1 MSSPV
6 ARLIDITRMINRA
19 GLRPTG
25 VDRVEVAY
33 LRALIADPCPLFAV
47 ARTALG
53 YVLIDREGAER
64 TLAAVDAD
72 TWGQPDIISR
82 LNPRLTAPR
91 RLGQSFLR
99 RQALARCSRH
109 RLAAML
115 ATRLPSGATY
125 LNVGHSN
132 LNTRMFEGV
141 GAARKVVLIHDTI
154 PLDHPDTQASGA
166 VDAFAAKLSLVSAH
180 ADLVICTSGQC
191 AADVTR
197 HLGALGRVPDIVT
210 AHLGVDV
217 PTPDTAMQCPDVPYF
232 VTVGTI
238 EPRKNHAMLLDIW
251 ADWADAPPLVVCGKR
266 GWNNRAVFD
275 RLDTHPAQVIEYNA
289 LSDGQIAALV
299 QGAAGMLFPSSAE
312 GFGLPPAEALA
323 LGTRVVCASLPVY
336 GETLGDSAVYVA
348 VNDRYLWEKTIKKLA
363 ALDRSDET
371 PLYVPP
377 TWGAHFKTV
386 LSKV

>member
-6 ARLIDITRMINRA
+6 ARLFDITRIINRA

-33 LRALIADPCPLFAV
+33 LRALVSGPTPMFAV

-53 YVLIDREGAER
+53 YVLIDRAGAKR
-64 TLAAVDAD
+64 ILAAVDTD
-72 TWGQPDIISR
+72 TWGQADIISR

-91 RLGQSFLR
+91 RLGQSLLR
-99 RQALARCSRH
+99 KQALARCSRY

-115 ATRLPSGATY
+115 AAHLPSGFTY

-132 LNTRMFEGV
+132 LNKRMFEGV

-154 PLDHPDTQASGA
+154 PLDHPDTQAPDA
-166 VDAFAAKLSLVSAH
+166 VEVFAAKLSLVSAQ
-180 ADLVICTSGQC
+180 ADVVICTSGQC

-197 HLGALGRVPDIVT
+197 HMDALGRVPYIVT

-217 PTPDTAMQCPDVPYF
+217 PTPDPAMKCPDAPYF

-251 ADWADAPPLVVCGKR
+251 ADWPDAPPLVICGKR
-266 GWNNRAVFD
+266 GWNNQDVFA
-275 RLDTHPAQVIEYNA
+275 RLDTHPAQIVEHNA

-299 QGAAGMLFPSSAE
+299 KGAAGMLFPSGAE

-348 VNDRYLWEKTIKKLA
+348 ANDRYLWEKMIKKLA

-371 PLYVPP
+371 PQYVPL
-377 TWGAHFKTV
+377 TWGTHFKTV

>member
-1 MSSPV
+1 MLSPV
-6 ARLIDITRMINRA
+6 ARLFDITRLVNRA

-25 VDRVEVAY
+25 VDRVEIAY
-33 LRALIADPCPLFAV
+33 LRALVSDPTPLFAV

-53 YVLIDREGAER
+53 YVLIDRAGAKR
-64 TLAAVDAD
+64 TLAAVNAD
-72 TWGQPDIISR
+72 TWGQPDVISR

-99 RQALARCSRH
+99 KHALARCSRH
-109 RLAAML
+109 RLTRML
-115 ATRLPSGATY
+115 AAQLPSGFTY

-132 LNTRMFEGV
+132 LNARMFQAV
-141 GAARKVVLIHDTI
+141 GAAHKVVLIHDTI
-154 PLDHPDTQASGA
+154 PLDYPDTQAPGA

-180 ADLVICTSGQC
+180 ADMVICTSAQC
-191 AADVTR
+191 AADVPR
-197 HLGALGRVPDIVT
+197 HFVALGRVPDMVT

-217 PTPDTAMQCPDVPYF
+217 PTPDLAMQCPDTPYF

-251 ADWADAPPLVVCGKR
+251 ADWPDAPPLVICDKR
-266 GWNNRAVFD
+266 GWNNQDVFA
-275 RLDTHPAQVIEYNA
+275 RLDTRPAQVIEHNA

-299 QGAAGMLFPSSAE
+299 KGATGMLFPSGAE

-336 GETLGDSAVYVA
+336 ADILGDSAVYVA
-348 VNDRYLWEKTIKKLA
+348 ACDRCLWEKAIKKLV
-363 ALDRSDET
+363 ALGRSDQT
-371 PLYVPP
+371 PQYVPP
-377 TWGAHFKTV
+377 TWDAHFKTV

>member
-6 ARLIDITRMINRA
+6 ARLLDITRMINRA

-33 LRALIADPCPLFAV
+33 LRALVAESTPVFAV
-47 ARTALG
+47 ASTALG
-53 YVLIDREGAER
+53 YVLVDRAGAKR
-64 TLAAVDAD
+64 ALAAVDAD
-72 TWGQPDIISR
+72 IWGPLDIISR

-99 RQALARCSRH
+99 KQVLARCSRY

-115 ATRLPSGATY
+115 AAYLPSGFTY

-132 LNTRMFEGV
+132 LNKRMFEGL
-141 GAARKVVLIHDTI
+141 GAACKVVLIHDTI
-154 PLDHPDTQASGA
+154 PLDHPDTQAPGA

-180 ADLVICTSGQC
+180 ADMVICTSGQC

-197 HLGALGRVPDIVT
+197 HMDALGRVPDIVT
-210 AHLGVDV
+210 AHLGVNV
-217 PTPDTAMQCPDVPYF
+217 PTPDPTMKCPDAPYF

-251 ADWADAPPLVVCGKR
+251 ADWTDAPPLVICGRR
-266 GWNNRAVFD
+266 GWNNQDVFA
-275 RLDTHPAQVIEYNA
+275 RLDSHPAQIVEHNA
-289 LSDGQIAALV
+289 LSDEQIAELV
-299 QGAAGMLFPSSAE
+299 KGAAGMLFLSRAE
-312 GFGLPPAEALA
+312 GFGLPPVEALA

-348 VNDRYLWEKTIKKLA
+348 ANDRYQWEKEIKKLA
-363 ALDRSDET
+363 TSDRPNKT
-371 PLYVPP
+371 PQYVPP
-377 TWGAHFKTV
+377 TWDAHFKTV